1 MTVNTTATPD
11 AATLAARYI
20 AAWNATDPAERRRLI
35 AEAFTGD
42 ASYADPL
49 ASVSGHDGLDALIGA
64 MQERFAGLS
73 FRLAGKADGYGSNLR
88 FSWELAHG
96 GGPALAGGTDF
107 ATVSDGRI
115 GRVTGF
121 LDFVPDGVA

>member
-1 MTVNTTATPD
+1 MTDTMTAPD
-11 AATLAARYI
+11 AATLAARYL
-20 AAWNATDPAERRRLI
+20 AAWNATDPAERRRRI
-35 AEAFTGD
+35 AEAFTAD
-42 ASYADPL
+42 ATYGDPL

-64 MQERFAGLS
+64 MQQRFAGLS

-88 FSWELAHG
+88 FSWELAPG
-96 GGPALAGGTDF
+96 DGPALAGGTDF

-115 GRVTGF
+115 DRVTGF